1 LSTKLV
7 PDQDW
12 ENLVTEK
19 FVSFEEE
26 RSLENAFKDHFEQ
39 QFNV

>member
-1 LSTKLV
+1 
-7 PDQDW
+7 
-12 ENLVTEK
+12 LVTEK

-26 RSLENAFKDHFEQ
+26 RSLEKAFKDHSEQ